1 MIATL
6 KREIRR
12 EILRKRDSLSLEERL
27 EQSRLICN
35 NLLNLEEFRQA
46 KVIHFFL
53 STKSEVITEE
63 AIRKALSTGKEVVV
77 PVIDRSHR
85 HISLSKIEDYDKE
98 LTITTHG
105 ILEPRPELYRPVP
118 LRDVEL
124 MVLPGVAFDTKGHR
138 LGYGAGYYDRLLK
151 DEEDRPL
158 LMALAFEIQIV
169 DEIPA
174 VNHDVKVDK
183 IITEKR
189 IMEVEKVPLF

>member
-6 KREIRR
+6 KKEIRR
-12 EILRKRDSLSLEERL
+12 EVLRKRDNLSLKDRVEL
-27 EQSRLICN
+27 SRRICD
-35 NLLNLEEFRQA
+35 NLLNLEEFKQS

-53 STKSEVITEE
+53 STKSEVIAEE

-105 ILEPRPELYRPVP
+105 ILEPRPEFYRPVP
-118 LRDVEL
+118 LRDIEL

-138 LGYGAGYYDRLLK
+138 LGYGAGYYDRLLEEK
-151 DEEDRPL
+151 EDRPL

-169 DEIPA
+169 DDIP
-174 VNHDVKVDK
+174 VGDHDVRVDK
-183 IITEKR
+183 IVTEER
-189 IMEVEKVPLF
+189 IIKCQS